1 MTKEKLEELL
11 ANHEKVTV
19 EYKESRSAIPSNVY
33 ETVAS
38 FSNRYGGYII
48 LGADDN
54 GIPVGINPNCLPDMK
69 KNFANQLN
77 NPDKMSPTLYLSLEE
92 FEIDG
97 KILLTCF
104 VPCSST
110 VVK

>member
-54 GIPVGINPNCLPDMK
+54 GILC
-69 KNFANQLN
+69 
-77 NPDKMSPTLYLSLEE
+77 
-92 FEIDG
+92 
-97 KILLTCF
+97 
-104 VPCSST
+104 
-110 VVK
+110 